1 MRGGM
6 GYSAQGT
13 GITSGMDTPRPR
25 YYGGGTIGG
34 GTIMGNMMGNRTGF
48 EKPMSYDDKMKELT
62 VEEQEVVKTPEGQ
75 NLYDVISYFGIYSNM
90 RNPDGSYKTTGE
102 AGFEQAENI
111 AKIRKDRKDLQDA
124 AKLKELED
132 KRASINKQEQQVFE
146 LDKIMKKGNIDTKL
160 QYIDQDTK
168 IKVAEITKKNSVT
181 SDRLEQNNKMLE
193 LELEEAGDD
202 QTKIDAAKRKHKKNI
217 DDIISGSNLEA
228 QALKIAGEIVRA
240 SGGMKSIEE
249 VMTDLIVLITA
260 IKAQNFST
268 GGRVGY
274 QMGTPA
280 TGAMPVATETVMEEQ
295 TVAEEPQ
302 QASVPIPYS
311 EFRAKIPAEVTDEIV
326 QLIYYNQN
334 AFADFAQI
342 TTQADVYAFNNKY
355 GVSLVLPMQTEMT

>member
-1 MRGGM
+1 
-6 GYSAQGT
+6 
-13 GITSGMDTPRPR
+13 
-25 YYGGGTIGG
+25 
-34 GTIMGNMMGNRTGF
+34 
-48 EKPMSYDDKMKELT
+48 
-62 VEEQEVVKTPEGQ
+62 
-75 NLYDVISYFGIYSNM
+75 
-90 RNPDGSYKTTGE
+90 
-102 AGFEQAENI
+102 
-111 AKIRKDRKDLQDA
+111 
-124 AKLKELED
+124 
-132 KRASINKQEQQVFE
+132 
-146 LDKIMKKGNIDTKL
+146 MKKGNIDTKL

-302 QASVPIPYS
+302 QASVPLPYS
-311 EFRAKIPAEVTDEIV
+311 EFRAKIPAEVSDEIV